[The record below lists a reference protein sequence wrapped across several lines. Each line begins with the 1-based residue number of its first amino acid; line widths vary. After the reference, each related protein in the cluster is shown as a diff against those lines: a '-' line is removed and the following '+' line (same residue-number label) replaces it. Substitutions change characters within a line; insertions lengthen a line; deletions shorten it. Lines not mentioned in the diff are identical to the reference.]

1 VQVVVLN
8 ISAAQAAYTE
18 QVVRTLRAAGL
29 RVEGDLRNEKI
40 TFKIREHSLMKLP
53 YQLVIGD
60 KEVAAEQVAVRV
72 RGGQDLGQMPVD
84 EFIRRLRSELPV
96 GV

>member
-1 VQVVVLN
+1 MM
-8 ISAAQAAYTE
+8 
-18 QVVRTLRAAGL
+18 
-29 RVEGDLRNEKI
+29 EKPEEFNGI
-40 TFKIREHSLMKLP
+40 LEDFL
-53 YQLVIGD
+53 

>member
-1 VQVVVLN
+1 
-8 ISAAQAAYTE
+8 
-18 QVVRTLRAAGL
+18 L